1 MGEKKNNMPLLSVQS
16 VFQRHKEAVYQELQR
31 AVESAEIE
39 ANSIHSELSTFYG
52 QIKYHLGWIDEHF
65 QPASA
70 NTGKY
75 LRPTLLLLAYEV
87 AGADGTIET
96 TENEAESTES
106 AESADYLRRALP
118 IAAAIELTHCFTL
131 IHDDIEDGDE
141 ERRHRPTLWKVWG
154 VPQAINTGDGLF
166 SLARMTLWK
175 ALDEGVASDVM
186 ARLGI
191 LYDRTCLAITEG
203 QHLDLSF
210 EEHLDIPTQTYL
222 QVIER
227 KTAALISCSA
237 EMGAMLATSDQD
249 VIERLRRFGHA
260 LGLAFQV
267 RDDILGVWATQEE
280 LGKTPAGDIYR
291 RKKSLPII
299 HALAH
304 ASLADQQCLHEIY
317 RQRSGLTE
325 AQVEQVLAIFE
336 RTGTKEFCYAFL
348 EQQCHI
354 ALEALSNIATDG
366 SPVSAQALD
375 DLKLLVRFVSPLN
388 R

>member
-1 MGEKKNNMPLLSVQS
+1 MSIISVQS
-16 VFQRHKEAVYQELQR
+16 VFQRHREPVYEALR
-31 AVESAEIE
+31 SAVDAIE
-39 ANSIHSELSTFYG
+39 KQASTTHSELQAYYG
-52 QIKYHLGWIDEHF
+52 QMKYHLGWTDEHF
-65 QPASA
+65 NPTAA

-75 LRPTLLLLAYEV
+75 LRPTLLLLAYEA
-87 AGADGTIET
+87 AGAKGE
-96 TENEAESTES
+96 ETES
-106 AESADYLRRALP
+106 DNDDNYLRRALP
-118 IAAAIELTHCFTL
+118 AAAAIELTHNFTL

-141 ERRHRPTLWKVWG
+141 ERRHRPTLWKLWG
-154 VPQAINTGDGLF
+154 VPQAVNTGDGLF
-166 SLARMTLWK
+166 SLARLTLWK
-175 ALDEGVASDVM
+175 ALEEGVASSVV
-186 ARLGI
+186 ARLGM

-237 EMGAMLATSDQD
+237 EMGAILATSDQA
-249 VIERLRRFGHA
+249 VIESLSQFGRA

-267 RDDILGVWATQEE
+267 RDDILGIWATQEE

-304 ASLADQQCLHEIY
+304 ANLSDQQCLYEIY

-325 AQVEQVLAIFE
+325 GQVEQVLTIFE
-336 RTGTKEFCYAFL
+336 RTGTKAHCYAFL
-348 EQQCHI
+348 EQQCRA
-354 ALEALSNIATDG
+354 ALASLASISTYDN
-366 SPVSAQALD
+366 PRSARALD
-375 DLKLLVRFVSPLN
+375 DLTLLVRFVSQA
-388 R
+388 

>member
-1 MGEKKNNMPLLSVQS
+1 MSILSVQS
-16 VFQRHKEAVYQELQR
+16 VFQRHREPVYQALR
-31 AVESAEIE
+31 SAVDAIE
-39 ANSIHSELSTFYG
+39 AQASTAHSELQTYYG
-52 QIKYHLGWIDEHF
+52 QMKYHLGWVDEHF
-65 QPASA
+65 HPTKA

-75 LRPTLLLLAYEV
+75 LRPTLLLLAYEAV
-87 AGADGTIET
+87 GAE
-96 TENEAESTES
+96 ENDDTS
-106 AESADYLRRALP
+106 LRRALP
-118 IAAAIELTHCFTL
+118 VAAAIELTHSFTL

-141 ERRHRPTLWKVWG
+141 ERRHRPTLWKLWG
-154 VPQAINTGDGLF
+154 VPQAVNTGDGLF
-166 SLARMTLWK
+166 SLARLTLWK
-175 ALDEGVASDVM
+175 ALDEGVPSSTV

-237 EMGAMLATSDQD
+237 EMGAILATSDQET
-249 VIERLRRFGHA
+249 IQNLSQFGRA

-267 RDDILGVWATQEE
+267 RDDILGVWATEEE

-304 ASLADQQCLHEIY
+304 ASLADQHSLYEIY
-317 RQRSGLTE
+317 RQSAELTE
-325 AQVEQVLAIFE
+325 EQVKQVLAILDA
-336 RTGTKEFCYAFL
+336 TGTKEFCYSFL
-348 EQQCHI
+348 QEQCNI
-354 ALEALSNIATDG
+354 ALDALANITTKDNPRSQRALTD
-366 SPVSAQALD
+366 LT
-375 DLKLLVRFVSPLN
+375 LLVRFVGQA
-388 R
+388 

>member
-1 MGEKKNNMPLLSVQS
+1 MSTLSVQS
-16 VFQRHKEAVYQELQR
+16 VFQRHREPVYQALR
-31 AVESAEIE
+31 SAVDAIE
-39 ANSIHSELSTFYG
+39 AQASAAHSELQAYYG
-52 QIKYHLGWIDEHF
+52 QMKYHLGWVDEHF
-65 QPASA
+65 QPATA

-75 LRPTLLLLAYEV
+75 LRPTLLLLASEAV
-87 AGADGTIET
+87 GAG
-96 TENEAESTES
+96 ENDDAL
-106 AESADYLRRALP
+106 LRRALP
-118 IAAAIELTHCFTL
+118 VAAAIELTHSFTL

-141 ERRHRPTLWKVWG
+141 ERRHRPTLWKLWG
-154 VPQAINTGDGLF
+154 VPQAVNTGDGLF
-166 SLARMTLWK
+166 SLARLTLWK
-175 ALDEGVASDVM
+175 ALDEGVSSSIV

-237 EMGAMLATSDQD
+237 EMGAILATSDQES
-249 VIERLRRFGHA
+249 IQSLSQFGRA

-267 RDDILGVWATQEE
+267 RDDMLGVWATEEE

-304 ASLADQQCLHEIY
+304 ANLADQHRLYEIY
-317 RQRSGLTE
+317 RQSEDLTDE
-325 AQVEQVLAIFE
+325 QVEQVLAILDA
-336 RTGTKEFCYAFL
+336 TGTKEFCYSFL
-348 EQQCHI
+348 TQQCNA
-354 ALEALSNIATDG
+354 ALDALANIATKDHPT
-366 SPVSAQALD
+366 SQRALA
-375 DLKLLVRFVSPLN
+375 DLTLLVRFVN
-388 R
+388 QA

>member
-1 MGEKKNNMPLLSVQS
+1 MGVKKSTMSILSVQS
-16 VFQRHKEAVYQELQR
+16 VFQRHREPVYQALR
-31 AVESAEIE
+31 SAVDAIE
-39 ANSIHSELSTFYG
+39 AQASTAHSELQTYYG
-52 QIKYHLGWIDEHF
+52 QMKYHLGWVDEHF
-65 QPASA
+65 HPTKA

-75 LRPTLLLLAYEV
+75 LRPTLLLLAYEAV
-87 AGADGTIET
+87 GAE
-96 TENEAESTES
+96 ENDDTS
-106 AESADYLRRALP
+106 LRRALP
-118 IAAAIELTHCFTL
+118 VAAAIELTHSFTL

-141 ERRHRPTLWKVWG
+141 ERRHRPTLWKLWG
-154 VPQAINTGDGLF
+154 VPQAVNTGDGLF
-166 SLARMTLWK
+166 SLARLTLWK
-175 ALDEGVASDVM
+175 ALDEGVPSSTV

-237 EMGAMLATSDQD
+237 EMGAILATSDQET
-249 VIERLRRFGHA
+249 IQNLSQFGRA

-267 RDDILGVWATQEE
+267 RDDILGVWATEEE

-304 ASLADQQCLHEIY
+304 ANLADQHSLYEIY
-317 RQRSGLTE
+317 RQSAELTE
-325 AQVEQVLAIFE
+325 EQVQQVLAILDA
-336 RTGTKEFCYAFL
+336 TGTKKFCYAFL
-348 EQQCHI
+348 QEQCNI
-354 ALEALSNIATDG
+354 ALDALANITTKDNPRSQRALTD
-366 SPVSAQALD
+366 LT
-375 DLKLLVRFVSPLN
+375 LLVRFVGQA
-388 R
+388 